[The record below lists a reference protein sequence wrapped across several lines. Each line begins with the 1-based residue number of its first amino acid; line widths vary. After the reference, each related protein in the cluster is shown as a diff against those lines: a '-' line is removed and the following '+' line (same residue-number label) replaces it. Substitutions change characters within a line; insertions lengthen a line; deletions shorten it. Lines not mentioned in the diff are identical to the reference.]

1 MKGNDIQVLGIKP
14 GHDGAIAYIK
24 EDVLQF
30 SFEGEKDNGYRY
42 SEATYETLLKS
53 LRACNRVPDVIATGG
68 WSEGIDPN
76 GAKIEAGYCGINDFN
91 IEYRSFLGS
100 NAIHFSSSHE
110 RSHILCAYGSSPFP
124 QGKPCYALI
133 WVGYI
138 GAIYYIDEKLKIKKI
153 KDVLFGPGVRYAFL
167 YAVADPSFDLQRK
180 GIRLGDAGKL
190 MALSGYAQNVTSCP
204 DALKLVNSILA
215 QNIEPGNL
223 KKLDFRHSKY
233 FNCGVTSVEFAGLAK
248 LLSERIF
255 ELFHNEF
262 SRIIQE
268 KYPLLI
274 AGGCGLNC
282 EWNSRWIDS
291 GLFSDVFIPPCANDS
306 GSAIGTAI
314 DAMHHFT
321 GRAKVR
327 WSVYCGEEPLED
339 TSSYSEFEASKYDAG
354 KVAELLK
361 DGKIL
366 GWVKGRYEI
375 GPRSLGNRAILA
387 SPSDPAMLIRLNRLK
402 KRESFRPIAPV
413 CLEEDL
419 SKYFFPA
426 VPSPYMLEFRK
437 VISDKIPAVTHV
449 DRSARPQSVSMA
461 KNADIYNLLRS
472 FKQLTGISVL
482 CNTSLNF
489 NGKGFI
495 NRLSDMVRFASDNKL
510 DGFVFNDRLF
520 VMKEFK

>member
-1 MKGNDIQVLGIKP
+1 MKSKDIQVLGIKP
-14 GHDGAIAYIK
+14 GHDGAIAFIK

-53 LRACNRVPDVIATGG
+53 LHACNRIPDVIATGG
-68 WSEGIDPN
+68 WSQGIDPK
-76 GAKIEAGYCGINDFN
+76 GEKIEAGYCGTDVFN
-91 IEYRSFLGS
+91 IEYRSFVGS

-110 RSHILCAYGSSPFP
+110 RSHILCAYGLSPFE
-124 QGKPCYALI
+124 QGRPCYVLI
-133 WVGYI
+133 WEGYI
-138 GAIYYIDEKLKIKKI
+138 GAIYYVDDRLQIKKI

-190 MALSGYAQNVTSCP
+190 MALSGYAENATRCP
-204 DALKLVNSILA
+204 DAVKLVNSILN
-215 QNIEPGNL
+215 QDIDPGSL
-223 KKLDFRHSKY
+223 KKMDFQHSKY

-255 ELFHNEF
+255 EIFHNEF
-262 SRIIQE
+262 LRIIQE
-268 KYPLLI
+268 KHPLLI

-282 EWNSRWIDS
+282 EWNSKWIDS

-321 GRAKVR
+321 GRAKVS

-339 TSSYSEFEASKYDAG
+339 TSSYGAFEASKYDAY
-354 KVAELLK
+354 KVAELLEE
-361 DGKIL
+361 GRVL

-387 SPSDPAMLIRLNRLK
+387 SPSDPAMLIRLNK
-402 KRESFRPIAPV
+402 VKNRESFRPIAPV

-419 SKYFFPA
+419 GKYFFPA
-426 VPSPYMLEFRK
+426 TPSPYMLEFRK
-437 VISDKIPAVTHV
+437 VISDAIPAVTHV

-461 KNADIYNLLRS
+461 QNPEIHALLLA
-472 FKQLTGISVL
+472 FKQLTGLSVL

-489 NGKGFI
+489 NGRGFI
-495 NRLSDMVRFASDNKL
+495 NRLSDMVKFSLNHKL

-520 VMKEFK
+520 VMKELK